1 MRKGLYWKSGRKE
14 VVNLKPQKSK
24 IFGSRK
30 SVSCERVKRVHSH
43 STDFLGIDDLAR
55 LLGKTRM
62 QVEDILKSNN
72 VIELN
77 LSERKQK
84 NKREQDDL
92 RIYE

>member
-1 MRKGLYWKSGRKE
+1 MIE
-14 VVNLKPQKSK
+14 LK
-24 IFGSRK
+24 I
-30 SVSCERVKRVHSH
+30 E
-43 STDFLGIDDLAR
+43 DLAR
-55 LLGKTRM
+55 LMGKTKM
-62 QVEDILKSNN
+62 QVEEMLRSND